1 MRASVC
7 AAILLVANCALSG
20 CKLVKNDPQAAKGPR
35 DAYASAGY
43 DPNAMVASMWSTKVL
58 PDVEKRATDIK
69 VLLDAIKADPD
80 AAGKKYGYRGKDDGA
95 PWNFPTKVHGTIVSV
110 DTDSSQGTVGVD
122 TTGDGKADVIVDI
135 GPTVLGTTLRDS
147 LDFVS
152 FADFRNQI
160 EYARFGTALNAYAVA
175 HVMETL
181 PRNKLNGQTI
191 TVTGA
196 FSYDS
201 ASDQPE
207 VVPLAVALGSKP

>member
-7 AAILLVANCALSG
+7 AAVLLVANCALSG
-20 CKLVKNDPQAAKGPR
+20 CKLVKNDPQTAKGPR

-43 DPNAMVASMWSTKVL
+43 DPNAMVASMWSAKVV

-69 VLLDAIKADPD
+69 VLLDAIKTDPD

-110 DTDSSQGTVGVD
+110 DTDSSQGTIGVD
-122 TTGDGKADVIVDI
+122 TDGDGKADVIVDI

-175 HVMETL
+175 RVMKPL
-181 PRNKLNGQTI
+181 PRDRLNGQTI

-201 ASDQPE
+201 SSDQPE
-207 VVPLAVALGSKP
+207 VVPLAIALGSKP